1 MCHLSVFYQRHFI
14 IDLKT
19 RDIPLDNAS
28 LMAIHVYMRFMFS
41 RVLFGLDFVL
51 GNKLLFIIR
60 RVIPSMC
67 ILTACK
73 GTSYKVFT
81 RFIPKYK
88 YQTDFSE
95 ASVSLLT
102 NTVVL
107 K

>member
-51 GNKLLFIIR
+51 ANKL
-60 RVIPSMC
+60 
-67 ILTACK
+67 
-73 GTSYKVFT
+73 
-81 RFIPKYK
+81 
-88 YQTDFSE
+88 
-95 ASVSLLT
+95 
-102 NTVVL
+102 
-107 K
+107 